1 MYTTKMYCNAFTDDL
16 NPCLMSCALGSD
28 VCILHTDFYTPE
40 IWFERFIF
48 SVDREIYYFSSPS
61 KIQLLYKKSILDGRV
76 PVTREH
82 FQDLLSGTLEP
93 SSLVDY
99 YCLCCRQPGVDP
111 FWNMTLFRATVKT
124 ILDLHKPGVYDMIL
138 PNRLTMYR
146 FLDPLF
152 TNVRFDAMAFT
163 ILYYACM
170 LEEDSHAAHFDNKS
184 VSMLQ
189 YLKDHPKFKIILTQY
204 CLVEE
209 ILLDIVKAS
218 SSGTSSTVK
227 KKVSEFLRS
236 LLTYRQRFKVYR
248 ELTCRD
254 MKKELVEIV
263 YQRPELFLDVD
274 AYKTLVAT
282 WPDYGKHVVKRAA
295 ERATLLDYRRWP

>member
-1 MYTTKMYCNAFTDDL
+1 
-16 NPCLMSCALGSD
+16 
-28 VCILHTDFYTPE
+28 
-40 IWFERFIF
+40 
-48 SVDREIYYFSSPS
+48 
-61 KIQLLYKKSILDGRV
+61 
-76 PVTREH
+76 
-82 FQDLLSGTLEP
+82 
-93 SSLVDY
+93 
-99 YCLCCRQPGVDP
+99 
-111 FWNMTLFRATVKT
+111 
-124 ILDLHKPGVYDMIL
+124 MIL

-170 LEEDSHAAHFDNKS
+170 LEEDSHAAQFDNKS

-189 YLKDHPKFKIILTQY
+189 YLKDHPKFKTSLTQY
-204 CLVEE
+204 SLAEE
-209 ILLDIVKAS
+209 RLLDLVKTS

-236 LLTYRQRFKVYR
+236 LLTYRQRFRMHR

-263 YQRPELFLDVD
+263 HQRPELFLDVE

-295 ERATLLDYRRWP
+295 ERATLLDYQRSP